1 MEYQKKI
8 TALSTIKKEVNRIL
22 EELPKC
28 IGTKNKLEFL
38 TKNFAGLLPMIHII
52 LEGADLPQLAE
63 EERKLHAREIA
74 RLKNNI
80 KEQRD
85 LLYKVSAAADI
96 GDEYL

>member
-8 TALSTIKKEVNRIL
+8 TALNTIKKEVNRIL

-28 IGTKNKLEFL
+28 VGTKNKLEFL
-38 TKNFAGLLPMIHII
+38 SKNFSSLLPMVHVI
-52 LEGADLPQLAE
+52 LEGVDIPQLAE
-63 EERKLHAREIA
+63 EERKLHAKEIA

-80 KEQRD
+80 RKQRE

-96 GDEYL
+96 GDGYL